1 MTTPNDLP
9 AQAVNATSFNY
20 SVDQQVSV
28 NAFIDIEINGEPVR
42 FQITSRYN
50 STAEK
55 IVKTTKASIE
65 AFALIRAEYPKPS
78 QPAQPAKSETVKAE
92 TTGTELQTLEVVK
105 METTPKPENK
115 VELKLY
121 AANHQ
126 YPDLY
131 HNGTV
136 EQVLAALSGT
146 GLEWKREQ
154 LTVAA
159 SYDVKFLADWRNS
172 EKLNKNGKPYKN
184 IVNYRDTEAPF

>member
-1 MTTPNDLP
+1 MTEPT
-9 AQAVNATSFNY
+9 QAVNATSFNY

-55 IVKTTKASIE
+55 IVKTTKAAIE
-65 AFALIRAEYPKPS
+65 AFALIRAEYHKPS
-78 QPAQPAKSETVKAE
+78 QPTQPAKSETAKAE
-92 TTGTELQTLEVVK
+92 TPGTELQTLEVVK
-105 METTPKPENK
+105 METTPKPDNK

-136 EQVLAALSGT
+136 DQVLAALSAT

-184 IVNYRDTEAPF
+184 IVNYRDSESPF